1 MTTNTQHESHR
12 WDARLAEAVHIP
24 NAAHVRA
31 EACRTCH
38 TDVAATFRH
47 ALHALQGIDCEDC
60 HGPGSL
66 HVQGGGDV
74 TKVIS
79 FRQRSAREANRV
91 CLSCHEQD
99 EPIRHWAAG
108 PHASTDVRCTE
119 CHQIHAAGSQT
130 TTHAG
135 MNADT
140 MTTGRVAGAQR
151 VVPERQALVEA
162 RERANERCLT
172 CHQTQRA
179 QMSLPYH
186 HPLREG
192 KMGCVDC
199 HNPHGGPA
207 GDNLRMANAS

>member
-1 MTTNTQHESHR
+1 
-12 WDARLAEAVHIP
+12 
-24 NAAHVRA
+24 
-31 EACRTCH
+31 
-38 TDVAATFRH
+38 
-47 ALHALQGIDCEDC
+47 
-60 HGPGSL
+60 
-66 HVQGGGDV
+66 
-74 TKVIS
+74 
-79 FRQRSAREANRV
+79 
-91 CLSCHEQD
+91 
-99 EPIRHWAAG
+99 
-108 PHASTDVRCTE
+108 
-119 CHQIHAAGSQT
+119 
-130 TTHAG
+130 